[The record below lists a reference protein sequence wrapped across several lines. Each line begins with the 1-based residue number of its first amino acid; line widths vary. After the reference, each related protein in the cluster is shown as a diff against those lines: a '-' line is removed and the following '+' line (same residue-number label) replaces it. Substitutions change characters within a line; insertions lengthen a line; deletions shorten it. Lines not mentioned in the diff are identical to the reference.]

1 MWSEDRDGGSQVRRF
16 LILTTVITA
25 LLLAW
30 SNSAGN
36 ELTASC
42 VVLSPL
48 NITLQPG
55 EQTTVTATAYDEL
68 GNVIDDARIQWLPT
82 EFDPSEHCV
91 SVSRAVLPEGVIDPA
106 KAVVTARLVGTC
118 GVGALSVT
126 HAGRFIWHEMAV
138 SVTVGEPA
146 PSPTPEIT
154 PEPTPTPK
162 PPCSTRLPN
171 GKCKRGCVCR

>member
-1 MWSEDRDGGSQVRRF
+1 MRR
-16 LILTTVITA
+16 LLLLTTVITA
-25 LLLAW
+25 LLLW

-48 NITLQPG
+48 SVTLQPG

-82 EFDPSEHCV
+82 EFDPSEHCA
-91 SVSRAVLPEGVIDPA
+91 SVNRAVLPEGVIDPA

-126 HAGRFIWHEMAV
+126 HAGRLIWHEMAV
-138 SVTVGEPA
+138 SVVVGEVQ
-146 PSPTPEIT
+146 PSPSPSIEPT
-154 PEPTPTPK
+154 PEPTATATPTPTPTPEK
-162 PPCSTRLPN
+162 PCRLPN
-171 GKCKRGCVCR
+171 GKCRRGCICP